1 MGIPRGIPMTAAMA
15 THYNKYAAAT
25 VMGCSRLG
33 ELLASNLVQ
42 EMACQLGESMEQPL
56 LELWMEPMMMMSFS
70 VVVIHIEAVVIILP
84 T

>member
-1 MGIPRGIPMTAAMA
+1 
-15 THYNKYAAAT
+15 
-25 VMGCSRLG
+25 
-33 ELLASNLVQ
+33 
-42 EMACQLGESMEQPL
+42 MACQLGESMEQPL